1 MWPLQGVP
9 VLCHVPLI
17 SRPQILIK
25 SGVKYARKKCVPLF
39 SLVFEC
45 AKVRIR
51 CYIGR
56 SPHSRRSFYFMK
68 PSATDRRRA
77 SSKPGVR
84 ADIDISHINR
94 DALRV
99 ITGLHNA
106 GFQAYL
112 VGGGVRDLLLGFSP
126 KDFDIATD
134 AHPGDIRRQFENSR
148 VIGRRFR
155 IVHVYFSQGFVE
167 VATFRAAGRAH
178 VNKQGRILA
187 DNTYGSIE
195 EDAFRR
201 DFTINALYYDPEA
214 GQVLDQVQ
222 GQQDLDAKLLRVIGD
237 PELRFR
243 EDPVRMLRAVR
254 LAAKLGFRIE
264 SQAEATICRLGYLLA
279 EVPPARLFDELLKL
293 FHDGFAVQTFR
304 ALRDYGLFKHLFP
317 LTEQALEDPSQERF
331 SDLVYG
337 ALENTDERVRVGK
350 PVTPSFLYA
359 VFLWGPMRSLAR
371 QLELDGLSSNVARE
385 AAIKDTILSQLRYT
399 AIPKRLGFPIRDV
412 WELQYRFY
420 RKRGKQV
427 FRLHQ
432 HPRFRA
438 AYDFL
443 CLRAGAGEP
452 VDKLCEWWTVFQA
465 ADEATQRKMAHSSGG
480 KAGKTLRQPSPKTY
494 H

>member
-1 MWPLQGVP
+1 
-9 VLCHVPLI
+9 
-17 SRPQILIK
+17 
-25 SGVKYARKKCVPLF
+25 
-39 SLVFEC
+39 
-45 AKVRIR
+45 
-51 CYIGR
+51 
-56 SPHSRRSFYFMK
+56 MK
-68 PSATDRRRA
+68 PSATGRRRA
-77 SSKPGVR
+77 NPNPGAKV
-84 ADIDISHINR
+84 DIDTSHINR

-99 ITGLHNA
+99 ISGLHAA

-134 AHPGDIRRQFENSR
+134 AHPEDVRRQFENSR
-148 VIGRRFR
+148 IIGRRFR
-155 IVHVYFSQGFVE
+155 IVHVYFSRGYVE

-178 VNKQGRILA
+178 VNEQGRILA

-201 DFTINALYYDPEA
+201 DFTVNALYYDPEA
-214 GQVLDQVQ
+214 GQLLDLVQ
-222 GQQDLDAKLLRVIGD
+222 GRQDLDAKLLRVIGD

-254 LAAKLGFRIE
+254 LAAKLGFGIE
-264 SQAEATICRLGYLLA
+264 AQAQATIGRLGYLLS
-279 EVPPARLFDELLKL
+279 EVPPARLFDEMLKL
-293 FHDGFAVQTFR
+293 FHGGSAVQTFR
-304 ALRDYGLFKHLFP
+304 ALRDSGLFKYLLP
-317 LTEQALEDPSQERF
+317 LTEKALQDPSQKKF
-331 SDLVYG
+331 CDLVYG
-337 ALENTDERVRVGK
+337 ALQNTDERIRAGK

-359 VFLWGPMRSLAR
+359 VFLWGPMQRLSR
-371 QLELDGLSSNVARE
+371 QLELEGLSPRVARE
-385 AAIKDTILSQLRYT
+385 AAMKDTILSQLRYT

-427 FRLHQ
+427 FRLYR

-452 VDKLCEWWTVFQA
+452 VDRLCEWWTVFQA
-465 ADEATQRKMAHSSGG
+465 ADPATQRKMARLSGA
-480 KAGKTLRQPSPKTY
+480 KAGKTLYRPASKTY

>member
-1 MWPLQGVP
+1 
-9 VLCHVPLI
+9 
-17 SRPQILIK
+17 
-25 SGVKYARKKCVPLF
+25 
-39 SLVFEC
+39 
-45 AKVRIR
+45 
-51 CYIGR
+51 
-56 SPHSRRSFYFMK
+56 MK

-77 SSKPGVR
+77 NPNPGTRV
-84 ADIDISHINR
+84 DIDTSHINR

-99 ITGLHNA
+99 ISGLHAA

-112 VGGGVRDLLLGFSP
+112 VGGGVRDLLLGFST

-134 AHPGDIRRQFENSR
+134 AHPEDVRRQFENSR
-148 VIGRRFR
+148 IIGRRFR
-155 IVHVYFSQGFVE
+155 IVHVYFSQGYVE

-178 VNKQGRILA
+178 VNEQGRILA

-201 DFTINALYYDPEA
+201 DFTVNALYYDPEA
-214 GQVLDQVQ
+214 GQLLDLVE
-222 GQQDLDAKLLRVIGD
+222 GRQDLGAKLLRVIGD

-254 LAAKLGFRIE
+254 LAAKLGFGIE
-264 SQAEATICRLGYLLA
+264 AQAKAAIGRLGYLLS
-279 EVPPARLFDELLKL
+279 EVPPARLFDEMLKL
-293 FHDGFAVQTFR
+293 FHGGYAVQTFQ
-304 ALRDYGLFKHLFP
+304 ALHDSGLFKYLLP
-317 LTEQALEDPSQERF
+317 LTEKALQDPSQKRF

-337 ALENTDERVRVGK
+337 ALQNTDERIRAGK

-359 VFLWGPMRSLAR
+359 VFLWGPMQVLAR
-371 QLELDGLSSNVARE
+371 QLELEGLSPRVARE
-385 AAIKDTILSQLRYT
+385 AAMKDTILSQLRYT
-399 AIPKRLGFPIRDV
+399 SIPKRLGFPIRDV

-427 FRLHQ
+427 FRLYR

-465 ADEATQRKMAHSSGG
+465 AEPGMQKKMARSSGG
-480 KAGKTLRQPSPKTY
+480 KAGKTLYRPRSKTY

>member
-1 MWPLQGVP
+1 
-9 VLCHVPLI
+9 
-17 SRPQILIK
+17 
-25 SGVKYARKKCVPLF
+25 
-39 SLVFEC
+39 
-45 AKVRIR
+45 
-51 CYIGR
+51 
-56 SPHSRRSFYFMK
+56 MK
-68 PSATDRRRA
+68 PSATDRRRVNPN
-77 SSKPGVR
+77 PGTLV
-84 ADIDISHINR
+84 DIDTSHINR
-94 DALRV
+94 DALHV
-99 ITGLHNA
+99 ISGLHAA

-134 AHPGDIRRQFENSR
+134 AHPEDVRRQFENSR

-155 IVHVYFSQGFVE
+155 IVHVYFSHGYVE

-187 DNTYGSIE
+187 DNTYGTIE

-201 DFTINALYYDPEA
+201 DFTVNGLYYDPEA
-214 GQVLDQVQ
+214 GQLLDLVQ
-222 GQQDLDAKLLRVIGD
+222 GRQDLDARLLRVIGD

-254 LAAKLGFRIE
+254 LATKLGFRIE
-264 SQAEATICRLGYLLA
+264 KQAQATMGRLGYLLS
-279 EVPPARLFDELLKL
+279 EVPPARLFDEMLKL
-293 FHDGFAVQTFR
+293 FHGGHAVQTFR
-304 ALRDYGLFKHLFP
+304 ALRDQGLFKHLLP
-317 LTEQALEDPSQERF
+317 LTEKALKAPSRKKF
-331 SDLVYG
+331 CDLVYG
-337 ALENTDERVRVGK
+337 ALQNTDERIRAGK

-359 VFLWGPMRSLAR
+359 VFLWGPMQMLSR
-371 QLELDGLSSNVARE
+371 QLELEGLSPRVARE
-385 AAIKDTILSQLRYT
+385 AAMKDTILSQSRYT
-399 AIPKRLGFPIRDV
+399 AIPKRLGFPVRDV

-427 FRLHQ
+427 LRLYR

-452 VDKLCEWWTVFQA
+452 VDKLCEWWTLFQA
-465 ADEATQRKMAHSSGG
+465 ADEAKQKKMVRASGG
-480 KAGKTLRQPSPKTY
+480 KVGKTLYRPSSKTY

>member
-1 MWPLQGVP
+1 
-9 VLCHVPLI
+9 
-17 SRPQILIK
+17 
-25 SGVKYARKKCVPLF
+25 
-39 SLVFEC
+39 
-45 AKVRIR
+45 
-51 CYIGR
+51 
-56 SPHSRRSFYFMK
+56 MK

-77 SSKPGVR
+77 NPKPGARV
-84 ADIDISHINR
+84 DIDTSHINR

-99 ITGLHNA
+99 ISGLHAA

-134 AHPGDIRRQFENSR
+134 AHPEDVRRRFENSR
-148 VIGRRFR
+148 IIGRRFR
-155 IVHVYFSQGFVE
+155 IVHVYFPRGYVE

-201 DFTINALYYDPEA
+201 DFTVNALYYDPEA
-214 GQVLDQVQ
+214 GRLLDLVQ
-222 GQQDLDAKLLRVIGD
+222 GRRDLDARLLRVIGD

-254 LAAKLGFRIE
+254 LAAKLGFGIE
-264 SQAEATICRLGYLLA
+264 AQAEAAIGRLGYLLS
-279 EVPPARLFDELLKL
+279 EVPPARLFDEMLKL
-293 FHDGFAVQTFR
+293 FHGGSAVQTFG
-304 ALRDYGLFKHLFP
+304 ALRDSGLFKYLLP
-317 LTEQALEDPSQERF
+317 LTEKALQDPSQEKF
-331 SDLVYG
+331 GDLVYG
-337 ALENTDERVRVGK
+337 ALQNTDERIRAGK

-359 VFLWGPMRSLAR
+359 VFLWGPMQALSR
-371 QLELDGLSSNVARE
+371 QLELEGLSPKVARE
-385 AAIKDTILSQLRYT
+385 AAMKDTILSQLRYT

-427 FRLHQ
+427 SRLYR

-452 VDKLCEWWTVFQA
+452 VDRLCEWWTVFQA
-465 ADEATQRKMAHSSGG
+465 AEPAMQKKMARSSGAR
-480 KAGKTLRQPSPKTY
+480 AGKTLYRPASKTY